1 MELVTG
7 RKYLYSNVVKVG
19 RQCKKTKKQEVVTYV
34 GSEDNKKVFQKE
46 SGTELLL
53 HKTDIDEF
61 IKEISQWNVPFM
73 TYWRRY
79 YDVFIIWW

>member
-1 MELVTG
+1 MELVAG
-7 RKYLYSNVVKVG
+7 HKYLYSNVVKVG

-34 GSEDNKKVFQKE
+34 GSEDNKEVFQKE

-61 IKEISQWNVPFM
+61 IKELSQ
-73 TYWRRY
+73 
-79 YDVFIIWW
+79 

>member
-1 MELVTG
+1 MELIAG

-34 GSEDNKKVFQKE
+34 GSEDNKEVFQKE

-53 HKTDIDEF
+53 YKTDIDEF
-61 IKEISQWNVPFM
+61 IKEISQ
-73 TYWRRY
+73 
-79 YDVFIIWW
+79 